1 MYLHIGI
8 FISIYLYVYIYICTY
23 IYIYVYIYIF
33 LCSHTAMAFKI
44 QSPSTKRGG
53 PCEGASSDPSMPS
66 TKLGRAKNCHD
77 LNLSE
82 IG

>member
-1 MYLHIGI
+1 MYLHICI
-8 FISIYLYVYIYICTY
+8 FISIYLYVYIYVH
-23 IYIYVYIYIF
+23 IYIFIYIF